1 MGRSWR
7 SLTDKSTEVDG
18 KYDVV
23 LIDCPPSLDQLTINA
38 LTAADALLVVTEPG
52 QYALNGLDR
61 LLDTIEIVRE
71 YTNPALIVA
80 GVVINGYKYT
90 RRMDRWCGD
99 IRSAFGALG
108 ISVLDPP
115 IHELT

>member
-71 YTNPALIVA
+71 YTNPSLIVA

-90 RRMDRWCGD
+90 RRMDRWAPTFAA
-99 IRSAFGALG
+99 RSARSASRCWIRRF
-108 ISVLDPP
+108 
-115 IHELT
+115 TN